1 MVPVASVIVVG
12 EVVVAVG
19 TCVEVA
25 VACVVVTGCELVVV
39 AVPGAVVVAG
49 DAVVPRKR
57 QRDMCVLRGGSSSL
71 SSVVCQ
77 FATLHT
83 CNTELRPNVN
93 RRCNRRLSMIVE
105 YNPVIDGK

>member
-39 AVPGAVVVAG
+39 AVAGAVVEAG

-57 QRDMCVLRGGSSSL
+57 QRDMCVLGGGSSSL
-71 SSVVCQ
+71 SSVESVSNRHSTHVQHRVLRDMNRVCN
-77 FATLHT
+77 LGVY
-83 CNTELRPNVN
+83 L
-93 RRCNRRLSMIVE
+93 
-105 YNPVIDGK
+105 